1 MKLLTNIIL
10 TSQDIITKSYVLE
23 YKPAENDIH
32 SDTYRYKGSCDNENI
47 AGNISVIMNQDESHI
62 VKSVNEWY
70 FEDTT
75 VGGETQTIP
84 NAHLTMY
91 FPQYG
96 IEVNNPKA
104 RYILTASTFIGGHL
118 IELGCFT
125 FKRTDALACTP
136 VKFGGMSE
144 YYESI
149 DFVLPDLYTIIS
161 ENYFNINGARMD
173 FNNDFNNDYTIYQ
186 ENFDTK
192 EISLNLSLYIVD
204 FVDDKYIKSDSCN
217 SGQNNIIIYD
227 PKDLQLKAGIEL
239 NDRNDDYNI
248 CLNLDFNK
256 KSSDDNIND
265 YILNN
270 YGIINPI
277 GLYRTVIMD
286 ENDIYK
292 AFVKIGLE
300 DELKIPMN
308 EGPSVQSLGSF
319 FNWDNWKPGLYIQ
332 SSISIIDGDTWTE
345 EDVDDGEYE
354 PAFVLFSNKL
364 ILTQDLFAKLITP
377 SEFES
382 RKVEISAIDMNNIN
396 VTAINKIEQNIKT
409 VNINNADTKSHLVQP
424 VFYQTRNLKSVAIH
438 PAVTENIS
446 LQLDQYKS
454 KVKSF
459 VLQVEGINFKE
470 TARTSAGVI
479 FKVVGKSL
487 PKAADEGTLYIL
499 NQDLELVTTGKY
511 IYIY

>member
-10 TSQDIITKSYVLE
+10 TSKDIITKSYVLE

-32 SDTYRYKGSCDNENI
+32 SDTYRYKEFCDNENI
-47 AGNISVIMNQDESHI
+47 AGNISVIMNQDKSHI

-75 VGGETQTIP
+75 VDGETQTIP

-96 IEVNNPKA
+96 VEVNNPKA
-104 RYILTASTFIGGHL
+104 RYILTASTFISGHL

-125 FKRTDALACTP
+125 FKRTDALACVP

-161 ENYFNINGARMD
+161 ENYFNINRAHMD
-173 FNNDFNNDYTIYQ
+173 FNNDFNNDYAIYQ
-186 ENFDTK
+186 ENFDTR

-204 FVDDKYIKSDSCN
+204 FVDGKYIKSDSCN

-239 NDRNDDYNI
+239 NDNNDDYNVT
-248 CLNLDFNK
+248 LDLDFNK
-256 KSSDDNIND
+256 TITDNIQD
-265 YILNN
+265 YIFNT
-270 YGIINPI
+270 YGIVNPI
-277 GLYRTVIMD
+277 GLYRVVIMD

-292 AFVKIGLE
+292 ITAEMGLAE
-300 DELKIPMN
+300 HLEIPMTD
-308 EGPSVQSLGSF
+308 EPYEKSLSSF
-319 FNWDNWKPGLYIQ
+319 FTWDNWKPGLYIRA
-332 SSISIIDGDTWTE
+332 SLSVVDRRVWTE
-345 EDVDDGEYE
+345 EDVSNGDYE
-354 PAFVLFSNKL
+354 PAFVLFSNRI
-364 ILTQDLFAKLITP
+364 ILTQDLFAKLIVP
-377 SEFES
+377 SEFDS
-382 RKVEISAIDMNNIN
+382 RKVEIDEIDMNNIN
-396 VTAINKIEQNIKT
+396 VTALNQIVQNIKT
-409 VNINNADTKSHLVQP
+409 VNINNADTKSHLIQP

-446 LQLDQYKS
+446 IQLDQYKS

-459 VLQVEGINFKE
+459 VLQIEGINFKE
-470 TARTSAGVI
+470 TARTSAGVV